1 MRKEF
6 ESKLIMANLVRM
18 EMDNNTAILEF
29 TDEDGILRIKEEL
42 DLVDT
47 HQLFRF
53 SMFLESFHVKNLEKA
68 RQHLNIFIKHKI
80 KIGLMLDRY
89 NQIIYSNMLEPSE
102 LSKFKKFILLAKLI
116 RDKKISREMYEEMQD
131 MTYEEIKGVIK

>member
-53 SMFLESFHVKNLEKA
+53 SMFLESFHVKNLDKA

-102 LSKFKKFILLAKLI
+102 LSKFKKFILLTKLI